1 MTTIAHPCHPD
12 VHAGW
17 ARSAHRF
24 SSFNNPAYLVAVRE
38 TRQVALVATAIVQRA
53 RFCAGCHDPVP
64 FFAGR
69 FDDPDYD
76 DVQDPT
82 AHAGIT
88 CTVCHAITNI
98 NSPRGNAD
106 FTIEEPLHYPFAFSQ
121 NPLLQWV
128 NQQLVKAK
136 PSFHKKDI
144 SETVSPPGG
153 VLFGVSQGPF
163 ARGS

>member
-1 MTTIAHPCHPD
+1 MTRC
-12 VHAGW
+12 
-17 ARSAHRF
+17 
-24 SSFNNPAYLVAVRE
+24 
-38 TRQVALVATAIVQRA
+38 
-53 RFCAGCHDPVP
+53 P

-76 DVQDPT
+76 DVRDPT

-106 FTIEEPLHYPFAFSQ
+106 FTIEEPLHYPFAFSE
-121 NPLLQWV
+121 NRLLQWV

-136 PSFHKKDI
+136 PSFHKRTFLK
-144 SETVSPPGG
+144 PFHRPGG
-153 VLFGVSQGPF
+153 VLFGLPQGPF